1 MVILFLS
8 NILIQLESEV
18 EVDHRFLSEGLTNP
32 DKMSYI
38 EDIVDPK
45 RPPEEFYA
53 FVRYRKS
60 TRLKLI
66 KNNQDMYIASGQN
79 WLFALL
85 VIFTYCSVWLL
96 QLGLKKATAIR
107 VYIKIQRIILQS
119 FFIKFQFITF
129 TELALHDITIEQPL
143 KYKLS
148 YALSII
154 FQQIV
159 VIEIIRAYYEIS
171 QNYTLKQIESKY
183 FNTEKIFI
191 IEFWTKGLEIE
202 NKNTKN
208 INNLNKLYF
217 VRERLRWSIIQIAVV
232 GLQSLP
238 RVQISFITLVDLIYV
253 VLIMRESAKNR
264 IFKSI
269 WLKIKHLCQE
279 VAILVFLVVLTIFSF
294 TKTADGKQ
302 SKTMDN
308 LEILV
313 IVAVSFAMACEI
325 ILMIYTIFDAVR
337 NLLTKK
343 KVAEQDLKKEEITIE
358 QKKLKV
364 LIEEEPVAMRV
375 YTNKHVVDDVPRKI
389 NVPQRSIKYIEP
401 LNCEQEEPK
410 EIELWAK
417 ISIVD

>member
-1 MVILFLS
+1 
-8 NILIQLESEV
+8 
-18 EVDHRFLSEGLTNP
+18 
-32 DKMSYI
+32 
-38 EDIVDPK
+38 
-45 RPPEEFYA
+45 
-53 FVRYRKS
+53 
-60 TRLKLI
+60 
-66 KNNQDMYIASGQN
+66 
-79 WLFALL
+79 
-85 VIFTYCSVWLL
+85 
-96 QLGLKKATAIR
+96 
-107 VYIKIQRIILQS
+107 
-119 FFIKFQFITF
+119 
-129 TELALHDITIEQPL
+129 
-143 KYKLS
+143 
-148 YALSII
+148 
-154 FQQIV
+154 
-159 VIEIIRAYYEIS
+159 
-171 QNYTLKQIESKY
+171 
-183 FNTEKIFI
+183 
-191 IEFWTKGLEIE
+191 
-202 NKNTKN
+202 
-208 INNLNKLYF
+208 
-217 VRERLRWSIIQIAVV
+217 
-232 GLQSLP
+232 
-238 RVQISFITLVDLIYV
+238 
-253 VLIMRESAKNR
+253 MRESAKNR
-264 IFKSI
+264 IFISI
-269 WLKIKHLCQE
+269 WLKMKHLCQE

>member
-1 MVILFLS
+1 
-8 NILIQLESEV
+8 
-18 EVDHRFLSEGLTNP
+18 
-32 DKMSYI
+32 
-38 EDIVDPK
+38 
-45 RPPEEFYA
+45 
-53 FVRYRKS
+53 
-60 TRLKLI
+60 
-66 KNNQDMYIASGQN
+66 MYIASGQN
-79 WLFALL
+79 WLFGLL

-96 QLGLKKATAIR
+96 QLGLKKAIAIR

-171 QNYTLKQIESKY
+171 QNYTLKQMESKY
-183 FNTEKIFI
+183 FNTEKILI
-191 IEFWTKGLEIE
+191 IEFWTKGLKIE

-358 QKKLKV
+358 QKKLTV
-364 LIEEEPVAMRV
+364 LIEEEPVAYKLR
-375 YTNKHVVDDVPRKI
+375 TSQLSNNDERKI
-389 NVPQRSIKYIEP
+389 NINERSVKYLKP
-401 LNCEQEEPK
+401 LNCDQDEPK
-410 EIELWAK
+410 EVELGAK
-417 ISIVD
+417 IQIVC